1 MVEVDIPSQT
11 ALVNDEINS
20 LQTNKNKS
28 ERLEYYSAQKE
39 VLLTY
44 VKHTLFI
51 LYYIVFIMM
60 GVALLAKR
68 QEFGLMFVAIILVFF
83 GIFPLFVDYVA
94 TYAYYRWLD
103 IMHYFYVGNTA
114 YLYQPDKDRVN
125 KIKTPET
132 SSFSTCTGGTCCPTG
147 TTYDGKKC
155 VPDGC
160 VGSKCCPT
168 GTTYNE
174 NYKIC
179 VPNVVPLGTP
189 NADNTWKPFFKEGNT
204 LEWRNPATATPSGC
218 GGLDNYNSITL
229 ACCPTGS
236 KYDEPNK
243 ACK

>member
-28 ERLEYYSAQKE
+28 DRLEYYSAQKE
-39 VLLTY
+39 VLMTY

-60 GVALLAKR
+60 GLTLLAKR
-68 QEFGLMFVAIILVFF
+68 QEFGLMFVVIILVFF
-83 GIFPLFVDYVA
+83 GVFPFFVDYVA

-103 IMHYFYVGNTA
+103 IMHYFYAGNTA
-114 YLYQPDKDRVN
+114 YLYQPDKDRVD

-132 SSFSTCTGGTCCPTG
+132 SSFSTCTGKT
-147 TTYDGKKC
+147 
-155 VPDGC
+155 
-160 VGSKCCPT
+160 CCPT

-179 VPNVVPLGTP
+179 VPNVAPLGTQ
-189 NADNTWKPFFKEGNT
+189 NADNTWKPFFIEGKNT
-204 LEWRNPATATPSGC
+204 LEWRNPATESPAGC
-218 GGLDNYNSITL
+218 GGLGNYNSITL
-229 ACCPTGS
+229 ACCPIGT
-236 KYDEPNK
+236 KYDDPTK
-243 ACK
+243 TCK